1 MSNCLGCE
9 MKWYSLRKGPS
20 FQKMCNAEERAP
32 WWVCVQGNWAG
43 WLTAQGSSVCVTPSC
58 SCRVPGWPGEHF
70 LFLTPLTVAGGR
82 GGSGGRGTA
91 GQTPHQPK
99 GAASV
104 HHQNLKLL
112 SSSPRKQVNYWG
124 PPRDSWPA
132 PQIAVGY
139 SFFSLELLPMD
150 HTVIK
155 GFHWARE
162 REKTVVREEWLAERR
177 RDKSHVADNREQSQT
192 KSWDMCFGGKKKK
205 KQGMQSFPCFIT
217 VSSIYP

>member
-1 MSNCLGCE
+1 MRA
-9 MKWYSLRKGPS
+9 SLPVPS
-20 FQKMCNAEERAP
+20 ATFCFSLLLLCGLSVVGVCVQGLFPRSWGGP

-82 GGSGGRGTA
+82 GGSGGWGTA
-91 GQTPHQPK
+91 GQTPHEPK

-155 GFHWARE
+155 GFH
-162 REKTVVREEWLAERR
+162 
-177 RDKSHVADNREQSQT
+177 
-192 KSWDMCFGGKKKK
+192 
-205 KQGMQSFPCFIT
+205 
-217 VSSIYP
+217 